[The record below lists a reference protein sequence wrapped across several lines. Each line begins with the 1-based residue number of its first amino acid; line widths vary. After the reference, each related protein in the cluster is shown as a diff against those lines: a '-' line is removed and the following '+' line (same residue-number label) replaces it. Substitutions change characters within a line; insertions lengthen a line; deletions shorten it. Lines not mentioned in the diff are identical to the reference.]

1 MRALAGGTLMTLRFT
16 GFAHTN
22 RYAASDVPG
31 GEWAPGEV
39 RSVPDD
45 VGRRLLADFPG
56 AFVVVAVAPAMVA
69 PPADRM
75 MRSSRKRS

>member
-1 MRALAGGTLMTLRFT
+1 MTLRFT
-16 GFAHTN
+16 GFAHTD

-39 RSVPDD
+39 RPVPAD

-56 AFVVVAVAPAMVA
+56 AFVVVAVAPAMTA
-69 PPADRM
+69 PPSDRM
-75 MRSSRKRS
+75 MRTSRKRS

>member
-1 MRALAGGTLMTLRFT
+1 MTLRFT
-16 GFAHTN
+16 GFAHTD

-39 RSVPDD
+39 RSVSDD

-56 AFVVVAVAPAMVA
+56 AFVVLAVAPAMDA
-69 PPADRM
+69 PPSHRM
-75 MRSSRKRS
+75 MTRKRS